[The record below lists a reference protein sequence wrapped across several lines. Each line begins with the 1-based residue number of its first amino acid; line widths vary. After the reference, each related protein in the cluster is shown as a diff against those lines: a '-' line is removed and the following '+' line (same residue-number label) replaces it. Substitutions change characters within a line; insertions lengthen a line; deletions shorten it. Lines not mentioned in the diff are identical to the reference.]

1 MRTPQPEST
10 ATVHGAGAPA
20 RTELDVRKEAVAWY
34 ARLCSGDAL
43 EADEAAWQRW
53 RQAHPDHQRAWQRL
67 EAMQATLRRVPG
79 HIAAST
85 LRAAQPDRRRV
96 LRGIGV
102 VASGGALAYLSWQA
116 VDAQGGWHAWLA
128 DHRTGTGEQQ
138 SVELAD
144 GSKLLL
150 NTRTSVDVAMN
161 ASRRVVRLREG
172 EILIETAKHRG
183 PRTAAQ
189 ADARP
194 FMVETDHGRIV
205 ALGTRF
211 TVRRD
216 GERTAVTVLEDAVE
230 IRASEAPD
238 QAVVLRA
245 GQQVGFTRGRI
256 DTPRS
261 ADPASAEWAQG
272 SLVVNDWRLGDVVA
286 ELSRYRRGRLACD
299 PAVEDLRV
307 AGAFPLQDTYKAL
320 AVIARSLPVRVS
332 AMTRYWVT
340 LGPL

>member
-10 ATVHGAGAPA
+10 ATVHGTGAPA

-172 EILIETAKHRG
+172 EILVETAKHRG
-183 PRTAAQ
+183 PRVDAH

-230 IRASEAPD
+230 IRASEALG

-245 GQQVGFTRGRI
+245 GQQVGFTGGRI
-256 DTPRS
+256 DAPRP

-307 AGAFPLQDTYKAL
+307 SGAFPLQDTDKAL

>member
-10 ATVHGAGAPA
+10 ATVHGTGAPA

-43 EADEAAWQRW
+43 EADKAAWQRW

-172 EILIETAKHRG
+172 EILVETAKHRG
-183 PRTAAQ
+183 LRVDAQ
-189 ADARP
+189 VDARP
-194 FMVETDHGRIV
+194 FTVETDHGRIV

-216 GERTAVTVLEDAVE
+216 GDRTAVTVLEDAVE
-230 IRASEAPD
+230 IRASEAPE

-256 DTPRS
+256 DTPRQ

-307 AGAFPLQDTYKAL
+307 SGAFPLQDTDKAL
-320 AVIARSLPVRVS
+320 AVIARSLPVRVF

>member
-1 MRTPQPEST
+1 VRTQQPEL
-10 ATVHGAGAPA
+10 AANARDIRPPA
-20 RTELDVRKEAVAWY
+20 RTELEVRKEAVAWY

-53 RQAHPDHQRAWQRL
+53 HQQHPDHQRAWQRL
-67 EAMQATLRRVPG
+67 ESIQATLRRVPG
-79 HIAAST
+79 PIAAST
-85 LRAAQPDRRRV
+85 LRAARPNRRNV

-116 VDAQGGWHAWLA
+116 SDVQGGWRSWLA

-150 NTRTSVDVAMN
+150 NTRTSVYVAMS
-161 ASRRVVRLREG
+161 ASSRLVRLREG
-172 EILIETAKHRG
+172 EILVETAKHRG
-183 PRTAAQ
+183 LRTAAQ
-189 ADARP
+189 ADTRP
-194 FMVETDHGRIV
+194 FVVETEGGRIV

-216 GERTAVTVLEDAVE
+216 GDRTAVTVLEDAVE
-230 IRASEAPD
+230 IRAFEASG
-238 QAVVLRA
+238 QAIVLRA
-245 GQQVGFTRGRI
+245 GQQVDFVRGRI
-256 DTPRS
+256 DAPRP

-272 SLVVNDWRLGDVVA
+272 SLVVNDRRLGDVVA

-299 PAVEDLRV
+299 PAVEDIRV
-307 AGAFPLQDTYKAL
+307 SGAFPVQDTDKAL
-320 AVIARSLPVRVS
+320 AVIARSFPVRVS